1 MYSITADVAL
11 NRHMAMGGFFVI
23 CGQKVMIH

>member
-11 NRHMAMGGFFVI
+11 NTHMAMGVFFVI
-23 CGQKVMIH
+23 CVQKVMIH